1 MKQIVKP
8 IDGVLHLIAYDQQG
22 RELWSLQ
29 QSNQIVN
36 GAYEIAAEA
45 LAGLPNAAI
54 SKVAAG
60 TNGTAPTENDTSI
73 TDPTIVD
80 VQTVEYPA
88 PDTVRFNFTFGYMDA
103 AGKSIA
109 EFGLLTTDG
118 RLFARKVR
126 QPIEKTEY
134 MTIKGSWEISGAGM
148 AKTPTEA
155 PKYPITL
162 TIDNY
167 KTGDVEDKGKWPII
181 SLYGVGDADNV
192 ADYKI
197 YLFRRTKGRY
207 KFASG
212 LLDRRVKYPRPG
224 GIPSMG
230 YLSGR
235 QILPLNLE
243 TNRST
248 KR

>member
-88 PDTVRFNFTFGYMDA
+88 PDHRA
-103 AGKSIA
+103 
-109 EFGLLTTDG
+109 LQLHLWLHG
-118 RLFARKVR
+118 RRRKV
-126 QPIEKTEY
+126 
-134 MTIKGSWEISGAGM
+134 
-148 AKTPTEA
+148 
-155 PKYPITL
+155 
-162 TIDNY
+162 
-167 KTGDVEDKGKWPII
+167 
-181 SLYGVGDADNV
+181 
-192 ADYKI
+192 
-197 YLFRRTKGRY
+197 
-207 KFASG
+207 
-212 LLDRRVKYPRPG
+212 DRR
-224 GIPSMG
+224 
-230 YLSGR
+230 
-235 QILPLNLE
+235 NLGC
-243 TNRST
+243 
-248 KR
+248 